1 MRNPRADGFTLIEVL
16 AALALL
22 TALGGLLLAAQGMAG
37 RLAGRAFETE
47 TALWLARARLVEAA
61 AYPDRAPPEDERP
74 DRYEGIDYVTRIE
87 YRNVSALPALAVADL
102 PAALRLVELRAQVT
116 WGERGAVYLTTYRRL
131 PAPAAEAGA
140 TDARPTE
147 TRPSGAKP

>member
-1 MRNPRADGFTLIEVL
+1 MILDMRNRRTSGFTLIEVL

-22 TALGGLLLAAQGMAG
+22 TVLGGLLLAAQGMAG
-37 RLAGRAFETE
+37 RLASRTFETE

-87 YRNVSALPALAVADL
+87 YRDISAMPELAVADL
-102 PAALRLVELRAQVT
+102 PASLRLVELRAEVT
-116 WGERGAVYLTTYRRL
+116 WGVQGKVRLTAYRRL
-131 PAPAAEAGA
+131 PAAATG
-140 TDARPTE
+140 ARP
-147 TRPSGAKP
+147 